1 MKFKFYIFV
10 LSVISV
16 FGYSQ
21 KISLTWDGYKQ
32 MDYGSE
38 VVTYPF
44 FSNYNYQVEPNS
56 IFVNLNIKTTNQV
69 SLDQFVWESLP
80 AKDIQDLK
88 INSSSAKPK
97 SSVYYF
103 YNETEKAESAGISVE
118 ALKVENNKIYKLI
131 SFNITETSKKTT
143 ELYKGANKSGTTENP
158 LKSGTFYK
166 IKVDKSGIF
175 KITKQF
181 LQQNGINSAN
191 INPKNFRIYGNGGLM
206 LPEFNQVNYSDSNN
220 PAVTYVNPKYNALQ
234 EDAIQVTGED
244 DGVWND
250 NDYAIFYAQGPNG
263 YNLFDIGNGNGHKRM
278 DNRNDSSNNFVN
290 LYEDFS
296 YYFINFDIGPG
307 KRVQTVDNSL
317 PADLI
322 TRYDDYQVI
331 NEEKFNLEKLGRI
344 WTGDV
349 INGNREIVF
358 NTRSAIDPSDA
369 IRFRT
374 QVVGREA
381 QSGRIT
387 VNVNTFTDEKSLA
400 SNSESFVAL
409 RSEGTLSNQSGTSI
423 KFNYTTNIS
432 SNPIAKFYFDY
443 AEVQYKENL
452 NFNNTQ
458 MNFRDFDIREG
469 TNELY
474 GFSISNAAG
483 MDQVWDVS
491 DVTNAKRATNKN
503 SQNSVFNFGY
513 LANSLTFNNEFV
525 AFRTDSGFDPIF
537 VAKIENQDLA
547 SLSNVDYLILTQPA
561 YINQAQRLATYH
573 QTKNGYNV
581 QIVDVNKVYNE
592 FSSGSK
598 DITAIRDFV
607 TKLNTTSGSLKY
619 VLLIGDTSYDFK
631 NRIAGNTDVIPSYQS
646 EASADV
652 KSSYVSDDYFVMTKP
667 QTGRYLYQ
675 NLPDLPIGR
684 LPAANVQEAK
694 TMIDK
699 TLAYYN
705 ALPGQ
710 SSPFGEWR
718 MKLDFVADDDFEG
731 SGPTRA
737 DGTVIPGPFHFLV
750 DYAIKQNFETNTDK
764 PEYNIRKLYLDAFPA
779 VTSAGGQRFPQI
791 NQAITNDVGN
801 SLYLFYFGHGG
812 INGWAQ
818 ERVLTSTE
826 VQGFNNFTSVYSRFP
841 LVSTITCE
849 FTLWD
854 EPSTS
859 SVGEQLM
866 KHSTGGA
873 ATMITSSRAITVDYG
888 RKFTLLFTDNLFK
901 LYSDDFMPLGD
912 AHLLAKKQYKS
923 SYGDSSDPLRVN
935 FLGDPAM
942 KLSRPKRLLKIDDVE
957 TPVPGKIRALD
968 FVKIKGHVV
977 KADGTTTDETF
988 NGRVAINIFDKKI
1001 KKTTLNNDNYSAL
1014 NNKLTFDEEPS
1025 AIVKASGTVVN
1036 GVYTVEFYVPKD
1048 INYEVGNGRILAYA
1062 DNFSRT
1068 SPNPNAFD
1076 VFTNR
1081 VQSLGDINPDGIN
1094 DAEPPAVNLYLNNT
1108 NFANGGIA
1116 DQNPVLLACVR
1127 DNMGINSTGAGIGHD
1142 ITFVLDGD
1150 VINTTSVN
1158 DYFLSGDGNG
1168 CTSNLQDYQ
1177 KGSVTFPLRNL
1188 TPGEHQLVFKVWD
1201 INNNSTSSTLNFVVK
1216 DESEKKLEVN
1226 RLLNWPNPF
1235 TNKTYVQFE
1244 HNCDDALDVNVQI
1257 YTITGKIVRTLSTSV
1272 SAEPFLQGFRTPR
1285 QAIEWDG
1292 KDDFGDTVAK
1302 GTYIFKIFA
1311 RSQNQEKC
1319 TGSATAVE
1327 KMVLLK

>member
-1 MKFKFYIFV
+1 MKFKFYLLLFCI
-10 LSVISV
+10 IST
-16 FGYSQ
+16 FGTAQ
-21 KISLTWDGYKQ
+21 KITLAWDGYKE
-32 MDYGSE
+32 MDYGTE
-38 VVTYPF
+38 KVTYPF
-44 FSNYNYQVEPNS
+44 FSNYHYQVDANS
-56 IFVNLNIKTTNQV
+56 IFINLNIKTTNQV
-69 SLDQFVWESLP
+69 EINQFVWEILP
-80 AKDIQDLK
+80 EKDIKDLK
-88 INSSSAKPK
+88 INSISSKPR
-97 SSVYYF
+97 SNAYYF
-103 YNETEKAESAGISVE
+103 YNENEKTQNAGISVE
-118 ALKVENNKIYKLI
+118 ALKVENNKILRLI
-131 SFNITETSKKTT
+131 SFNISQTDKKTNAI
-143 ELYKGANKSGTTENP
+143 YKGSNKFGTTDNP

-175 KITKQF
+175 KITRQF
-181 LQQNGINSAN
+181 LQQNGINPNN

-206 LPEFNQVNYSDSNN
+206 LPEHNQDWRYD
-220 PAVTYVNPKYNALQ
+220 ALQ
-234 EDAIQVTGED
+234 EDAIQVFGEE

-263 YNLFDIGNGNGHKRM
+263 YNLYNTNNGNGNKRV
-278 DNRNDSSNNFVN
+278 DHRNDTSNNVVN
-290 LYEDFS
+290 IYEDFS

-307 KRVQTVDNSL
+307 KRVQTVDHSL
-317 PADLI
+317 PSALI
-322 TRYDDYQVI
+322 DRYDDYQVL
-331 NEEKFNLEKLGRI
+331 NEEKFNLVKLGRI

-349 INGNREIVF
+349 ITGSRDVTF
-358 NTRSAIDPSDA
+358 NTKSPMRPDDV

-374 QVVGREA
+374 QVVGYNA
-381 QSGRIT
+381 QSGRISFD
-387 VNVNTFTDEKSLA
+387 VNGSKLEQQIA
-400 SNSESFVAL
+400 SNSESYVPIRFDT
-409 RSEGTLSNQSGTSI
+409 SISNQSGRSI
-423 KFNYTTNIS
+423 KFNYVSNIS
-432 SNPIAKFYFDY
+432 SNPNAKFYFDY
-443 AEVQYKENL
+443 AEVQYKEDL
-452 NFNNTQ
+452 IFNNSQ
-458 MNFRDFDIREG
+458 MNFRNFEIIEG

-474 GFSISNAAG
+474 GFSIGNATTL
-483 MDQVWDVS
+483 DQVWDVS
-491 DVTNAKRATNKN
+491 DITNAKRVTNKN
-503 SQNSVFNFGY
+503 AQNSAFSFGY
-513 LANSLTFNNEFV
+513 RTDSPIFNNEFA
-525 AFRTDSGFDPIF
+525 AFRNDAAFEPSF
-537 VAKIENQDLA
+537 VSKIDNQDLA
-547 SLSNVDYLILTQPA
+547 SLKNVDYLIITQPA
-561 YINQAQRLATYH
+561 LISQAQRLATYH
-573 QTKNGYNV
+573 QTKNGFNV
-581 QIVDVNKVYNE
+581 QIVDVNKIYNE

-607 TKLNTTSGSLKY
+607 SKLNNPIGTLKY
-619 VLLIGDTSYDFK
+619 VFLLGDTSYDFK
-631 NRIAGNTDVIPSYQS
+631 NRTANNTDILPSYQS
-646 EASADV
+646 ESSADV
-652 KSSYVSDDYFVMTKP
+652 KSSFVTDDYFVMTKQ
-667 QTGRYLYQ
+667 QTEVYIYQ
-675 NLPDLPIGR
+675 ILPDLPIGR
-684 LPAANVQEAK
+684 LPAANLAEAK

-718 MKLDFVADDDFEG
+718 MKLDFVADDDYDG
-731 SGPTRA
+731 SGPKQA
-737 DGTVIPGPFHFLV
+737 DGTDIPGPFHFLV
-750 DYAIKQNFETNTDK
+750 DYSLQQNFGLNTNK

-818 ERVLTSTE
+818 ERVLSSTE

-854 EPSTS
+854 EPGTN

-866 KHSTGGA
+866 KLSTGGA

-888 RKFTLLFTDNLFK
+888 RKFTLFFTDHLFK
-901 LYSDDFMPLGD
+901 LYNDDFLPLGD
-912 AHLLAKKQYKS
+912 AHLLAKKQYRQVYNVS
-923 SYGDSSDPLRVN
+923 TDPLRVN

-942 KLSRPKRLLKIDDVE
+942 KMSRPKRLLTIDEVE
-957 TPVPGKIRALD
+957 TPTPGKIRALD
-968 FVKIKGHVV
+968 FVKIKGHVK
-977 KADGTTTDETF
+977 KADGSLDNTF

-1001 KKTTLNNDNYSAL
+1001 KKTTLNNDNVPAL
-1014 NNKLTFDEEPS
+1014 NNKLTFEEEPS
-1025 AIVKASGTVVN
+1025 AIVKSSGTVVN
-1036 GVYTVEFYVPKD
+1036 GNYTVEFYVPKD

-1068 SPNPNAFD
+1068 SPNPNAYD
-1076 VFTNR
+1076 VFTNQ
-1081 VQSLGDINPDGIN
+1081 VQSVGDINPDGIN
-1094 DAEPPAVNLYLNNT
+1094 DSEPPVVNLYMNNT
-1108 NFANGGIA
+1108 NFANGGIT

-1150 VINTTSVN
+1150 VINTTAVN
-1158 DYFLSGDGNG
+1158 DYYSSGDGNG
-1168 CTSNLQDYQ
+1168 CTSDLQDYQ
-1177 KGSVTFPLRNL
+1177 KGSVTFPLRSL
-1188 TPGEHQLVFKVWD
+1188 SPGEHQLVFKVWD

-1216 DESEKKLEVN
+1216 DESEKKLTVN

-1257 YTITGKIVRTLSTSV
+1257 YTITGKIVRTLTTSV

-1319 TGSATAVE
+1319 SGSATAVE

>member
-1 MKFKFYIFV
+1 MKLKFYILTLFA
-10 LSVISV
+10 ISIL
-16 FGYSQ
+16 GYSQ
-21 KISLTWDGYKQ
+21 KITLDWNGHKE
-32 MDYGSE
+32 MDYGTE
-38 VVTYPF
+38 KLFYPF
-44 FSNYNYQVEPNS
+44 FTNNQYQIEGNS
-56 IFVNLNIKTTNQV
+56 IYANINIKTGNQV
-69 SLDQFVWESLP
+69 SLDQFVWEVLP
-80 AKDIQDLK
+80 TKDIKDLK
-88 INSSSAKPK
+88 INSLASKPRT
-97 SSVYYF
+97 SVYYF
-103 YNETEKAESAGISVE
+103 FSETEKAESANISVE
-118 ALKVENNKIYKLI
+118 AIKVENNKIYKLV
-131 SFNITETSKKTT
+131 SFNIVPTNKKTPT
-143 ELYKGANKSGTTENP
+143 LSRGSNKYGTSENP

-175 KITKQF
+175 KITRQF
-181 LQQNGINSAN
+181 LQQNGINPAS
-191 INPKNFRIYGNGGLM
+191 INPKNFRVYGNGGVM
-206 LPEFNQVNYSDSNN
+206 LPEFNQDRRYD
-220 PAVTYVNPKYNALQ
+220 ALQ
-234 EDAIQVTGED
+234 EDAIQVIGEE

-250 NDYAIFYAQGPNG
+250 NDYALFYAQGPNG
-263 YNLFDIGNGNGHKRM
+263 YNLYDLGNGNGHKRT
-278 DNRNDSSNNFVN
+278 DNRNDASNNLVN

-307 KRVQTVDNSL
+307 KRVQTVDSNL
-317 PADLI
+317 PSTLI
-322 TRYDDYQVI
+322 NRYDDYQVI

-349 INGNREIVF
+349 ISGTREITF
-358 NTRSAIDPSDA
+358 TTKSPMRADDA
-369 IRFRT
+369 VRFRT
-374 QVVGREA
+374 QVVAHDA
-381 QSGRIT
+381 QSAKVTMDINGSKNEVT
-387 VNVNTFTDEKSLA
+387 LA
-400 SNSESFVAL
+400 SNSEGYVPL
-409 RSEGTLSNQSGTSI
+409 RYEGTLFNQSSNTV
-423 KFNYTTNIS
+423 KFNYTSTIS
-432 SNPIAKFYFDY
+432 ANPNATFYFDY
-443 AEVQYKENL
+443 AEVQYKEDL
-452 NFNNTQ
+452 SFNNTQ
-458 MNFRDFDIREG
+458 MNFRDFEIREG
-469 TNELY
+469 SNDLY
-474 GFSISNAAG
+474 GFSIANAAG
-483 MDQVWDVS
+483 IDQVWDVS
-491 DVTNAKRATNKN
+491 DVTTPKRVTNKN
-503 SQNSVFNFGY
+503 AQNSVFNFGY
-513 LANSLTFNNEFV
+513 LANSQFFNNEFT
-525 AFRTDSGFDPIF
+525 AFKNDAGFSPLF
-537 VAKIENQDLA
+537 VGKIDNQDL
-547 SLSNVDYLILTQPA
+547 SGLTNVQYLIITQPSF
-561 YINQAQRLATYH
+561 ISQAQRLATYH

-581 QIVDVNKVYNE
+581 QVVDVNKIYNE

-607 TKLNTTSGSLKY
+607 SKLNSPAGTLKY
-619 VLLIGDTSYDFK
+619 VLLLGDTSYDFK
-631 NRIAGNTDVIPSYQS
+631 NRTPNNTDILPSYQS

-652 KSSYVSDDYFVMTKP
+652 KGSYVTDDYFVMTRP
-667 QTGRYLYQ
+667 QSERFLYQ
-675 NLPDLPIGR
+675 IVPDLPIGR
-684 LPAANVQEAK
+684 LPAANAQEAK

-731 SGPTRA
+731 SGPVRA
-737 DGTVIPGPFHFLV
+737 DGTTIPGPFHFLV
-750 DYAIKQNFETNTDK
+750 DYAIKSNFETNTDK

-841 LVSTITCE
+841 VVSTITCE

-854 EPSTS
+854 DPSTF
-859 SVGEQLM
+859 SVGEQVI

-888 RKFTLLFTDNLFK
+888 RKFTPMFTNNVFK
-901 LYSDDFMPLGD
+901 LYDDDFLSLGD
-912 AHLLAKKQYKS
+912 AHLFARREYFNTS
-923 SYGDSSDPLRVN
+923 GYGVSSDPLRVN

-942 KLSRPKRLLKIDDVE
+942 KLSRPKRLLKIDEVE

-968 FVKIKGHVV
+968 FVKIKGHVN
-977 KADGTTTDETF
+977 KADGTLDTTF

-1001 KKTTLNNDNYSAL
+1001 KKTTLNNDNYSEL

-1068 SPNPNAFD
+1068 SPNPDAFD
-1076 VFTNR
+1076 VFTNQ
-1081 VQSLGDINPDGIN
+1081 VQSVGDINPDGIN
-1094 DAEPPAVNLYLNNT
+1094 DSEPPAVNLYMNNT
-1108 NFANGGIA
+1108 NFANGGIT

-1158 DYFLSGDGNG
+1158 DYYSSGDGNG

-1177 KGSVTFPLRNL
+1177 KGSVTFPLRGL
-1188 TPGEHQLVFKVWD
+1188 SPGEHQLVFKVWD

-1216 DESEKKLEVN
+1216 DESEKKLTVN

-1272 SAEPFLQGFRTPR
+1272 SAEPFLEGFRTPR